1 MLLDFNNFKVRVAL
15 MTSFKEQAQMFAADL
30 TSCWG
35 NSPEILRRRIRFSRR
50 PERRRYRRRPSP
62 TGQRPPGIPIEGC
75 NLRLYGVARLESTGQ
90 WGPMGGL
97 KPHHPLIFAC
107 LFFTKLRTYTTWS
120 MPWLGFIFSVY
131 NLEALGYDNFYHAW
145 FHFPTTLC
153 PRDWEKTIWTTL
165 GSNPACQL
173 SKQPRYPLH
182 ASPL

>member
-1 MLLDFNNFKVRVAL
+1 MLLDFNNFKVRVTL
-15 MTSFKEQAQMFAADL
+15 ILWLLLKSSDECRPDFLLRQQ
-30 TSCWG
+30 SG
-35 NSPEILRRRIRFSRR
+35 NSSTKNSIFS
-50 PERRRYRRRPSP
+50 
-62 TGQRPPGIPIEGC
+62 
-75 NLRLYGVARLESTGQ
+75 STGKTQ
-90 WGPMGGL
+90 IPAKAVSDWTTTTRHSYRGLQPSALWSGKIRVNGAVGGL

-153 PRDWEKTIWTTL
+153 PKDWEKTIWTTL